1 MTKFIFTLAAA
12 ALVGCTAT
20 TDKDTGD
27 TAVDT
32 AVDTDTDTD
41 TDTAVEDVVTSCDWP
56 EFGICFE
63 FVNYADSQ
71 AWCDDKGVKYETTAV
86 HADAGCAAGAVATC
100 DIPTGG
106 EDFPAPATAYYYDPD
121 YTVET
126 ANAACDSAGGTA
138 G

>member
-1 MTKFIFTLAAA
+1 MTKFVFTLAAA

-41 TDTAVEDVVTSCDWP
+41 TAVEDVVTSCDWP
-56 EFGICFE
+56 EFSICFE

-106 EDFPAPATAYYYDPD
+106 EDFPAPATAYYYDPE